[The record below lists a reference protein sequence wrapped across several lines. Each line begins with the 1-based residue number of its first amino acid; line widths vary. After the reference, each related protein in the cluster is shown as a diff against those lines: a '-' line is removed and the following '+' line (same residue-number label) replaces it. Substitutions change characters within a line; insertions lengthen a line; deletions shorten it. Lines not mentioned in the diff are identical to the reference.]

1 LEKRWFKDIE
11 VIKLKQDFTQIL
23 GVLQT
28 LTESLYKEE
37 SKSVALRE
45 RLENLQENLNLIYPN
60 SL

>member
-1 LEKRWFKDIE
+1 MEKRWFKDIE

-45 RLENLQENLNLIYPN
+45 RLENLQENLKLIYPN

>member
-1 LEKRWFKDIE
+1 MEKRWFKDIE

-37 SKSVALRE
+37 SKSVALRK

>member
-1 LEKRWFKDIE
+1 MEKRWFKDIE

-45 RLENLQENLNLIYPN
+45 RLETLQENLKLIYPN

>member
-1 LEKRWFKDIE
+1 MEKRWFKDIE

-37 SKSVALRE
+37 SKSVALRK
-45 RLENLQENLNLIYPN
+45 RLENLQENLKLIYPN

>member
-1 LEKRWFKDIE
+1 MEKRWFKDIE